1 MERDQQERFAAAVER
16 KKADADA
23 RSRATGDQT
32 PGGSAVDEEIQ
43 PSEIETG
50 RPQDTYS
57 VRDKNAGRARRR
69 PTSGT
74 SSAAPAAQA
83 PGRRAVRMKRRTA
96 VVALKPDG
104 FALAGR
110 PPGPERLPGQPSAV
124 PPGAERS
131 TRMPAGQPR

>member
-23 RSRATGDQT
+23 RSRAAGERT

-57 VRDKNAGRARRR
+57 VRDKNAGK
-69 PTSGT
+69 G
-74 SSAAPAAQA
+74 
-83 PGRRAVRMKRRTA
+83 KKTA
-96 VVALKPDG
+96 DKWN
-104 FALAGR
+104 
-110 PPGPERLPGQPSAV
+110 Q
-124 PPGAERS
+124 
-131 TRMPAGQPR
+131 